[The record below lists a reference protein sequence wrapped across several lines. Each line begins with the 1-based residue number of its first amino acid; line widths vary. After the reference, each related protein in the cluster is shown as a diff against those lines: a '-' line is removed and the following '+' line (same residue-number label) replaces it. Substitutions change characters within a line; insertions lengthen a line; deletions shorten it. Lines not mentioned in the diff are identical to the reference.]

1 MSSSRRI
8 ALFLEA
14 ALAYDR
20 GVLAG
25 IARHSTTRGDWSLA
39 INVRDPWSL
48 DAQRT
53 DLACAGVI
61 ANVQSPDQVSHLQQ
75 TNLPVVNIGEAM
87 ESTPFPL
94 VTYDQVA
101 IGQAA
106 AEHLIQTGLK
116 RFAYVGHAGMHGCLV
131 RGQAFAQR
139 IAAAGY
145 DCQQIRTTPPPDESQ
160 DELTEWLKG
169 AAKPIGVLACD
180 DLKARDVLEAAR
192 AARLH
197 VPEEIAV
204 VGVDDDDL
212 IHNITQPALSSVRV
226 PADTVGQAAAELL
239 DQMIDGSVAP
249 IEPIRYQPFGV
260 AGRRS
265 SDAMTL
271 SDPELIA
278 AVRYIRE
285 NADQPIQVV
294 DVLENVAMSR
304 RSLERRFREYLGRSP
319 QQEIQRVHLERAR
332 ALLAGTDMAVAE
344 IARSSGFRNADRLAA
359 VFRLTMQMTP
369 TDYRSRYR
377 TA

>member
-180 DLKARDVLEAAR
+180 DLKSARCAR
-192 AARLH
+192 S
-197 VPEEIAV
+197 
-204 VGVDDDDL
+204 G
-212 IHNITQPALSSVRV
+212 
-226 PADTVGQAAAELL
+226 
-239 DQMIDGSVAP
+239 
-249 IEPIRYQPFGV
+249 
-260 AGRRS
+260 
-265 SDAMTL
+265 
-271 SDPELIA
+271 
-278 AVRYIRE
+278 
-285 NADQPIQVV
+285 
-294 DVLENVAMSR
+294 SR
-304 RSLERRFREYLGRSP
+304 R
-319 QQEIQRVHLERAR
+319 
-332 ALLAGTDMAVAE
+332 AVAC
-344 IARSSGFRNADRLAA
+344 A
-359 VFRLTMQMTP
+359 
-369 TDYRSRYR
+369 
-377 TA
+377 